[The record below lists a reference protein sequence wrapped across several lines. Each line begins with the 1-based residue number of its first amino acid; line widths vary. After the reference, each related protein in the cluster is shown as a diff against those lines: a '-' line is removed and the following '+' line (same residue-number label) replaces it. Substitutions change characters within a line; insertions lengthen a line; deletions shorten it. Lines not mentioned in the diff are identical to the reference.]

1 MQDSVNIYTDGSSSY
16 NKGKVGSGAVLVSI
30 DGKIISEISKSV
42 DKPGLI
48 KYNNVAGEIL
58 ACCYGIEEAIKLG
71 YKQAIVYIDYIGLI
85 HWYEGTW
92 SARNILSQTYIKMI
106 REYQKSIDINFVKVK
121 AHTGN
126 KWNEHADVLAKK
138 SIGI

>member
-1 MQDSVNIYTDGSSSY
+1 MQDRVDIYTDGSSSY
-16 NKGKVGSGAVLVSI
+16 NKGKVGSGAVLVST
-30 DGKIISEISKSV
+30 DENIISEISKSV

-71 YKQAIVYIDYIGLI
+71 YKQAIVYVDYIGLI

-92 SARNILSQTYIKMI
+92 TARNILSKTYVNMI
-106 REYQKSIDINFVKVK
+106 REYKKSIDINFVKVH
-121 AHTGN
+121 AHSGDFYN
-126 KWNEHADVLAKK
+126 MLADDLAKE
-138 SIGI
+138 SIGL

>member
-1 MQDSVNIYTDGSSSY
+1 MHKTALIYTYGSSSY
-16 NKGKVGSGAVLVSI
+16 NKGLVGAGAVILDKNENIV
-30 DGKIISEISKSV
+30 KEISKPIENSS
-42 DKPGLI
+42 LI

-92 SARNILSQTYIKMI
+92 SARNILSKTYINMI
-106 REYQKSIDINFVKVK
+106 REYQKVIDINFVKVK
-121 AHTGN
+121 SHSN
-126 KWNEHADVLAKK
+126 DKWNDYADNLAKK
-138 SIGI
+138 SIDI

>member
-16 NKGKVGSGAVLVSI
+16 NKGKVGSGAVLVSKE
-30 DGKIISEISKSV
+30 GNIIAEISKSV

-71 YKQAIVYIDYIGLI
+71 YNQAIVYIDYIGLI

-92 SARNILSQTYIKMI
+92 SARNILSKTYINMI
-106 REYQKSIDINFVKVK
+106 REYQKVIDINFVKVK
-121 AHTGN
+121 SHSN
-126 KWNEHADVLAKK
+126 DKWNDYADNLAKK
-138 SIGI
+138 SIDI

>member
-1 MQDSVNIYTDGSSSY
+1 MHDRVNIYTDGSSSY
-16 NKGKVGSGAVLVSI
+16 NKGKVGSGAVLVST
-30 DGKIISEISKSV
+30 DKKIISEISKSV
-42 DKPGLI
+42 DKP
-48 KYNNVAGEIL
+48 
-58 ACCYGIEEAIKLG
+58 G

-106 REYQKSIDINFVKVK
+106 REYQKVIDINFVKVK
-121 AHTGN
+121 AHTGDE
-126 KWNEHADVLAKK
+126 WNEYADNLAKK